1 MKVNISA
8 AAAAFYK
15 QEIPLEPGDTI
26 RFFCSCRWSGL
37 RRFLCGHHERQ
48 HNR

>member
-26 RFFCSCRWSGL
+26 RFFLFVSVEWAPAVSL
-37 RRFLCGHHERQ
+37 WAS
-48 HNR
+48 